1 MSDEL
6 LRRFR
11 DKIHGRASGR
21 RRGTSVAADG
31 VMAENAGV
39 PAETPEEEVPADSI
53 RIRGLQHGAY
63 PGVSELN
70 PRFQPG
76 LPRVRLTLD
85 IGQALRRRV
94 GPLENGERERLLALC
109 PRLPDHLCGGG
120 SDIRHLLGEP
130 AMGPAASAD
139 TVPGE
144 PDGLALAHLIEHV
157 AIELVVAAGLAPRC
171 SGVTCAYRDRLDR
184 FDIFLE
190 CADGHLGRAA
200 AVLAAASVR
209 DLLGGPDRLEV
220 HRRCRDLLR
229 LLVATGRTSIV
240 PEDAAITL
248 GCDLAGA
255 REALEALARLG
266 FLDPIAAAL
275 TFSSCTGVTFRRARA
290 EA

>member
-1 MSDEL
+1 VSDEL

-11 DKIHGRASGR
+11 DKIQGRPPGR
-21 RRGTSVAADG
+21 RRGTSVAAEG

-39 PAETPEEEVPADSI
+39 AETSEDDLPADSI
-53 RIRGLQHGAY
+53 RIRGLQHGAF
-63 PGVSELN
+63 PGISDLN

-85 IGQALRRRV
+85 IGQALRRRLA
-94 GPLENGERERLLALC
+94 PLEEGERERLLALC
-109 PRLPDHLCGGG
+109 PRLADHLCGGG

-130 AMGPAASAD
+130 ANDPAASAD
-139 TVPGE
+139 SAPAE

-157 AIELVVAAGLAPRC
+157 AIELVVAAGIAPRC

-190 CADGHLGRAA
+190 CADPHLGRAA

-209 DLLGGPDRLEV
+209 DLLSGPDRLEV

-229 LLVATGRTSIV
+229 LLVATGRASIV
-240 PEDAAITL
+240 PEDAAIAL
-248 GCDLAGA
+248 GCGLAGA

-266 FLDPIAAAL
+266 FVDPVAASL
-275 TFSSCTGVTFRRARA
+275 TFSSSTGVTFRRARA